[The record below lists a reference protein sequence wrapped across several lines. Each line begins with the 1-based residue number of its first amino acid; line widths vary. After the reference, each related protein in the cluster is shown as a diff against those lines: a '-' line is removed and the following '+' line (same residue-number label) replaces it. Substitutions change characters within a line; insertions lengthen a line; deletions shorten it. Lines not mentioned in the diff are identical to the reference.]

1 MTDVEARSRVYIHEV
16 APRDGFQMEQRWI
29 ETADKVAFVDALS
42 QTGVSKIEVSSFV
55 SPKAI
60 PNLRDSETLFKAI
73 KRCPGVVYTALV
85 PNERGA
91 ERAIAAGADEVN
103 FVLSVSETHNLA
115 NMRMTSSQSLAAL
128 ERVVQACRAAGMGV
142 HGTIATSFGCPFE
155 GDIPLERV
163 LDLVDRYLDVG
174 VGGVTLA
181 DTTGVANPRQVAYT
195 LETFSQHAR
204 HGAGKCSNRF
214 SSGLRVV

>member
-16 APRDGFQMEQRWI
+16 APRDGFQMESRWI
-29 ETADKVAFVDALS
+29 ETADKAAFVDALS

-55 SPKAI
+55 SPRAI
-60 PNLRDSETLFKAI
+60 PNLRDAEAVFKAI
-73 KRCPGVVYTALV
+73 RRAAGVVYTALV

-115 NMRMTSSQSLAAL
+115 NMRMTSSQSLAAFG
-128 ERVVQACRAAGMGV
+128 RVVQACRVAGVGV

-155 GDIPLERV
+155 GDIPLQRV
-163 LDLVDRYLDVG
+163 LDFVDRYLDIG
-174 VGGVTLA
+174 VVGVTLA
-181 DTTGVANPRQVAYT
+181 DTTGMANPRQVAFT
-195 LETFSQHAR
+195 LETFRAR
-204 HGAGKCSNRF
+204 FGAMPLIF
-214 SSGLRVV
+214 